1 MCRPLFAKTRIFR
14 RKPPPPTL
22 SRTVRRMRSE
32 EEIRATLKDWKSSRS
47 YTELGKEERD
57 TAIMMLEWVLNDKGE
72 TLKDG
77 EKG

>member
-1 MCRPLFAKTRIFR
+1 
-14 RKPPPPTL
+14 
-22 SRTVRRMRSE
+22 MRSE

-72 TLKDG
+72 K
-77 EKG
+77 